1 MNEGRL
7 RALLHEVPIP
17 DAAAAER
24 RGRAVVTAAFAERA
38 AGGEGGRDRRPS
50 LPRLA
55 FALAIATLLTALLLS
70 PAGAAVRDWVDDVF
84 SAGVRD
90 AAPALTEIP
99 SGGRLL
105 VQSGEGP
112 WVVQADGSRRL
123 LGRYDDA
130 TWSPRGLYVAAA
142 SGRTLSALEPDGDPR
157 WSLSPGGAVA
167 DPRWSPS
174 RYRIAYRAG
183 GSVRVTGADGSGDMP
198 IDRGV
203 APVPPAWSAL
213 GLPLLAYIAD
223 GGELRIANT
232 AAGAIAKAEAPGLPD
247 ASSLEWAPDD
257 SALLEAGGSALRV
270 REIGLDKL
278 LARTQIGPP
287 RPLALPQP
295 STILDAAFSPD
306 GSRIAVLLRF
316 GRGTPRSAI
325 VLADPEGGPPHT
337 LFATPGRLA
346 ELAWSPDGSRLLIA
360 WPEADQWLFVPADGR
375 GRVRAIGDIAAQFAP
390 GHEAAAAFPRV
401 AGWCCRAPLGGP
413 P

>member
-1 MNEGRL
+1 MNEARL
-7 RALLHEVPIP
+7 RELLREVPVP
-17 DAAAAER
+17 DAGGAEQ

-38 AGGEGGRDRRPS
+38 AAGERAHDRRPS

-55 FALAIATLLTALLLS
+55 LALAIATLLAAVLLS
-70 PAGAAVRDWVDDVF
+70 PAGAAVRDWVDDVL

-112 WVVQADGSRRL
+112 WVVEADGARRL
-123 LGRYDDA
+123 LGRYDEA

-183 GSVRVTGADGSGDMP
+183 DSLRVTGADGTGDRAL
-198 IDRGV
+198 DRRV
-203 APVPPAWSAL
+203 EPLPPSWSSR
-213 GLPLLAYIAD
+213 GLPLLAYVSS
-223 GGELRIANT
+223 GGELRIAET
-232 AAGAIAKAEAPGLPD
+232 ESGSIARAAAPALPGV
-247 ASSLEWAPDD
+247 ANLEWSPDD
-257 SALLEAGGSALRV
+257 SALLETGGGALRI
-270 REIGLDKL
+270 REVGLDKL
-278 LARTQIGPP
+278 IARIRIGSP
-287 RPLALPQP
+287 RELSLPK
-295 STILDAAFSPD
+295 SAAIRDAAFAPD
-306 GSRIAVLLRF
+306 GNRLAVLLRF
-316 GRGTPRSAI
+316 GPGAPRSAI
-325 VLADPEGGPPHT
+325 VLADPQGGPPHT

-375 GRVRAIGDIAAQFAP
+375 SRVRAIGDIAAQFAP
-390 GHEAAAAFPRV
+390 GHEAAATFPRV
-401 AGWCCRAPLGGP
+401 AGWCCRSGS
-413 P
+413 